1 MQQPRRSLQLAHWLA
16 LSALLIVLDQ
26 ASKGWIM
33 SAFRPGESLTVTPF
47 FDLVLVFNPG
57 AAFSFL
63 SSAAGWQRWLF
74 VALALGIS
82 AWIVL
87 MLKRHAHERLEPL
100 ALTLVLGGALGNVID
115 RLIHAAV
122 VDFLSFHAGSHYWP
136 AFNVADSAISVGVAL
151 MLWQQFAARSNN
163 THQNE

>member
-1 MQQPRRSLQLAHWLA
+1 MDHVRLQARREH
-16 LSALLIVLDQ
+16 DHH
-26 ASKGWIM
+26 
-33 SAFRPGESLTVTPF
+33 
-47 FDLVLVFNPG
+47 

-82 AWIVL
+82 AWIIM
-87 MLKRHAHERLEPL
+87 MLKRHAQERLEPL

-115 RLIHAAV
+115 RLVHAAV
-122 VDFLSFHAGSHYWP
+122 VDFLSFHIGFHYWP

-151 MLWQQFAARSNN
+151 MLWHQFAGTPGASSHG
-163 THQNE
+163 HQNE

>member
-1 MQQPRRSLQLAHWLA
+1 VRQPRRSFQLSHWLA
-16 LSALLIVLDQ
+16 LSALVIVLDQ
-26 ASKGWIM
+26 ASKAWIM
-33 SAFRPGESLTVTPF
+33 SVFRLGESMTITPF
-47 FDLVLVFNPG
+47 LDLVLVFNPG

-74 VALALGIS
+74 VTLALGIS
-82 AWIVL
+82 AWIIM

-115 RLIHAAV
+115 RLVHAAV
-122 VDFLSFHAGSHYWP
+122 VDFLSFHIGFHYWP

-151 MLWQQFAARSNN
+151 LLWHQFADKRG
-163 THQNE
+163 HQNE